1 MKLFEASWFD
11 DYKYFERYFDTDLDK
26 SVSDTIDS
34 RHEYFE
40 PSGNGSFSLITD
52 SSSKFERRLGKSSD
66 SKDHHGVTTPIYR
79 NIRDNYWKY
88 KNYNSNPRVVYLD
101 IETRAVNK
109 RPDVDNAPEQITLI
123 QMLIKDAVIVLGLR
137 DWEPRSDYPL
147 DINVKYIKFDTE
159 YDMIIGFLDIFK
171 KIDPLIIYAWNGEG
185 FDFPY
190 IFNRIRR
197 LGLNVN
203 RLSNYGSVSLQRIE
217 LPNGLKIWKLKSCGH
232 YFTDMMEVYKKF
244 VTSPRPSYS
253 LDSIASI
260 EVHSNKVD
268 HNEFPTFDSFY
279 TGEKYTISEEP
290 YTEPVRELIRQ
301 CMIKRS
307 ILDKNSDEYRLNEE
321 RVLKY
326 INFQFV
332 YYGIKDVILLR
343 DIDNKLS
350 LTKIMLNIAQTM
362 GVLITDVMGTVKPWS
377 QYIGNVAYFEGK
389 VMCKVSDSQQS
400 TYSGGFVREPIKG
413 KHKWVMNFDVN
424 SMYPQLSIAGFGMS
438 PENLVSLDKLPSD
451 LRDLIIK
458 YYDNDNEQERL
469 KLSQTVLDKT
479 SELLKKYN
487 LSMCV
492 NGVCFR
498 KELGIIPRL
507 VNEIYDNRKKD
518 KKEMFEYEQLTV
530 KIGTILSERGIKVE
544 A

>member
-11 DYKYFERYFDTDLDK
+11 DYKYFERYFDTDLDR
-26 SVSDTIDS
+26 SVSGTIDS

-40 PSGNGSFSLITD
+40 PSDNGSFSLITD
-52 SSSKFERRLGKSSD
+52 PLSKFERRLGKSSD
-66 SKDHHGVTTPIYR
+66 SRDHHGVTTPIYR

-109 RPDVDNAPEQITLI
+109 KPDVDNAPEQITLI

-147 DINVKYIKFDTE
+147 DINVRYIKFDTE
-159 YDMIIGFLDIFK
+159 YDMITGFLDIFK

-197 LGLNVN
+197 LGLSVN
-203 RLSNYGSVSLQRIE
+203 RLSNYGSVSLQKIE

-321 RVLKY
+321 QVLKY

-332 YYGIKDVILLR
+332 TLR
-343 DIDNKLS
+343 NDSELPFQTDNK
-350 LTKIMLNIAQTM
+350 
-362 GVLITDVMGTVKPWS
+362 
-377 QYIGNVAYFEGK
+377 
-389 VMCKVSDSQQS
+389 
-400 TYSGGFVREPIKG
+400 
-413 KHKWVMNFDVN
+413 
-424 SMYPQLSIAGFGMS
+424 
-438 PENLVSLDKLPSD
+438 EN
-451 LRDLIIK
+451 
-458 YYDNDNEQERL
+458 RL
-469 KLSQTVLDKT
+469 KPL
-479 SELLKKYN
+479 
-487 LSMCV
+487 
-492 NGVCFR
+492 
-498 KELGIIPRL
+498 
-507 VNEIYDNRKKD
+507 
-518 KKEMFEYEQLTV
+518 
-530 KIGTILSERGIKVE
+530 
-544 A
+544 